1 MSGFFYGLEIARRG
15 LTVSQQAITLTGNNI
30 SNANTEGYTRQRLV
44 IESIY
49 PDTKTRFSGGISI
62 GGGAQA
68 ANIEQIRSA
77 YIDKQLR
84 GEYAA
89 LGQWGTRSEEL
100 QFIESVLNETSES
113 GTLST
118 ALADFYESL
127 SQLTTGSDSV
137 EIRTNVQQNAI
148 KLCETMNYY
157 YEQLVDLQNSYND
170 AMLATVDNI
179 NGMLTRIA
187 SYNEE
192 ITAYELSGQNANEL
206 RDCRNTLLDELSQL
220 VDISYSENADGELT
234 VAVQGTALVSH
245 TNVTRLSAVADQ
257 TGTVSGEAGYY
268 SIYYEGTTTEFD
280 YSSGELQAFADLRDS
295 NTVDN
300 IGVPYLLSN
309 LNTLA
314 QSLAQEFN
322 AVHETGYTIPFGGGT
337 SQTNIDFFD
346 VPAGGYGDITAG
358 NISLSQE
365 VTDSVYN
372 IAASSAEVDLT
383 AADTQEGN
391 NEVALLLYELTTS
404 GTLGSV
410 GNFENYLQSFV
421 VQLGIASAGAQE
433 MADSQAAIAENLE
446 MRKESISGVS
456 LDEEMMNLISYQH
469 TYSAASRVLSA
480 VDEALDILINRTGR
494 VGL

>member
-1 MSGFFYGLEIARRG
+1 MSSMFYGLEIARRG

-30 SNANTEGYTRQRLV
+30 SNASTEGYTRQRLV
-44 IESIY
+44 IESIC
-49 PDTKTRFSGGISI
+49 PDTKTRFSGGVTI
-62 GGGAQA
+62 GGGAEVT
-68 ANIEQIRSA
+68 NIEQIRSE
-77 YIDKQLR
+77 YIDRQLR
-84 GEYAA
+84 DEYAA
-89 LGQWGTRSEEL
+89 LGQWSTRSEEL
-100 QFIESVLNETSES
+100 QYIESILNETAKS

-157 YEQLVDLQNSYND
+157 YNQLVDLQNSYND
-170 AMLATVDNI
+170 AMSVTTDKI
-179 NGMLTRIA
+179 NGLLTSIG

-206 RDCRNTLLDELSQL
+206 RDYRNTLLDELSQL
-220 VDISYSENADGELT
+220 VNISYSENADGELS
-234 VAVQGTALVSH
+234 VSVEGTTLISH
-245 TNVTRLSAVADQ
+245 TNVTLLAAVADQ
-257 TGTVSGEAGYY
+257 TGVVSGEPGFY
-268 SIYYEGTTTEFD
+268 SIYYEGTTTPFD
-280 YSSGELQAFADLRDS
+280 YRGGELQAYKDLRDS

-300 IGVPYLLSN
+300 IGVPYLLSS

-322 AVHETGYTIPFGGGT
+322 TVHETGYTIPYGGGV

-346 VPAGGYGDITAG
+346 VPAGGYSDITAG

-365 VTDSVYN
+365 VIDNVYN

-391 NEVALLLYELTTS
+391 NEVALDLYELTTS
-404 GTLGSV
+404 TTLGTI
-410 GNFENYLQSFV
+410 GNFENYLESFV
-421 VQLGIASAGAQE
+421 VQLGISSSSAQE
-433 MADSQAAIAENLE
+433 TAASQTVIAENLE
-446 MRKESISGVS
+446 NRKESISGVS
-456 LDEEMMNLISYQH
+456 LDEEVMNLISYQH
-469 TYSAASRVLSA
+469 AYSAASRVLTA
-480 VDEALDILINRTGR
+480 IDEALDILINSTGR